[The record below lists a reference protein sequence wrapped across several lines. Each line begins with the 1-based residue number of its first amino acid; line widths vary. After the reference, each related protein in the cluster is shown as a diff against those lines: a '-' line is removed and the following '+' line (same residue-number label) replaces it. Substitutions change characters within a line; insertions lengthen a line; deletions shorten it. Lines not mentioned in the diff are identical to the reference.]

1 VIVTLTN
8 SFVPKQ
14 DFYVQVDE
22 DGKPRNLLNEKSEV
36 EHVLRVMLMK
46 NVKR

>member
-22 DGKPRNLLNEKSEV
+22 DGKPRNLLNEKK
-36 EHVLRVMLMK
+36 MK
-46 NVKR
+46 WNVTYAVNEER